1 MGITTENFFENIY
14 QVIFTPKEFFENKE
28 KNISIRLAL
37 CTIIF
42 ITTFTKIA
50 KAILESNLTNWFFIF
65 SLIGSIIGAILI
77 WFLSALFFEYIA
89 KIFER
94 DGKINELLS
103 LFAYAQVPFIF
114 FAPLNIIKNLGNFG
128 YILSTN
134 IEVILYFW
142 IIILYAFSLK
152 ATYNLTYS
160 RSFMLI
166 FLPFIS
172 AIFSLYWLI
181 CFFNK
186 ICYIF
191 SI

>member
-1 MGITTENFFENIY
+1 MGITAENFFENIY
-14 QVIFTPKEFFENKE
+14 QVIFTPKAFFENKE
-28 KNISIRLAL
+28 KTISIRLAL

-42 ITTFTKIA
+42 ITIFTKVA
-50 KAILESNLTNWFFIF
+50 KAILERNLTEWYFIF

-103 LFAYAQVPFIF
+103 FFAYAQVPFIF
-114 FAPLNIIKNLGNFG
+114 FAPLNILKNLGDFG

-134 IEVILYFW
+134 LEVILYFW
-142 IIILYAFSLK
+142 IIVLYAFSLK
-152 ATYNLTYS
+152 SVYNFTYS

-166 FLPFIS
+166 FLPFLS
-172 AIFSLYWLI
+172 GAFSLYWLI
-181 CFFNK
+181 CFLNK
-186 ICYIF
+186 IWYIF

>member
-1 MGITTENFFENIY
+1 MGITIENFFENIY
-14 QVIFTPKEFFENKE
+14 QVIFTPKAFFENKE
-28 KNISIRLAL
+28 RNISIRLAL
-37 CTIIF
+37 STIIF
-42 ITTFTKIA
+42 IAIFTKTA
-50 KAILESNLTNWFFIF
+50 MAILKSELTNWFFIF
-65 SLIGSIIGAILI
+65 SLLGSIIGAILI

-89 KIFER
+89 KIFEK
-94 DGKINELLS
+94 DGKMNELLS
-103 LFAYAQVPFIF
+103 SFAYAQVPFIF
-114 FAPLNIIKNLGNFG
+114 FAPLNIIKNLGDFG

-134 IEVILYFW
+134 IEVLLYFW

-152 ATYNLTYS
+152 NTYNLTYS

-172 AIFSLYWLI
+172 AGFALYWLI

-186 ICYIF
+186 MWYIF